1 MMGAPYPTKKA
12 LKASIGEPLRH
23 QETSLFGPE
32 YPGDGTGVVTV
43 VGPDA
48 YTSRKWY
55 ATVTLRDHKIVK
67 VT

>member
-12 LKASIGEPLRH
+12 LKESIGQPLRVI
-23 QETSLFGPE
+23 ETSMFGTEFKPN
-32 YPGDGTGVVTV
+32 GTNTV
-43 VGPDA
+43 VGPDP

-55 ATVTLRDHKIVK
+55 ATVTCRDGVIVK